1 MKQSTDDIRESKTTD
16 IDDLDTAIISFA
28 GAVRKETL
36 ALGVNDPSYEVQP
49 LFSPFKAKL
58 QTLIDQEVKK
68 AVISELDKISIKVIE
83 PCEPDCTPERHARH
97 KGSWNAHLVIEERI
111 AELEKDKK

>member
-1 MKQSTDDIRESKTTD
+1 MGKTTD

-68 AVISELDKISIKVIE
+68 ARIDELKELIKPRECYRPSCKQEHTLLRKKYVKDRIKELNISEGGE
-83 PCEPDCTPERHARH
+83 
-97 KGSWNAHLVIEERI
+97 
-111 AELEKDKK
+111 